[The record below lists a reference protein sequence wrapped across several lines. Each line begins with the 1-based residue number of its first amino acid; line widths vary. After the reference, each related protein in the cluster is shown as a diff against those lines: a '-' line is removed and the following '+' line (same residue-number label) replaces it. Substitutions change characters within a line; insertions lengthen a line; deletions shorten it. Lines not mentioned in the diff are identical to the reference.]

1 VSTDAHARPGCGP
14 EQPRPTADQALA
26 RLLEG
31 HERYLRG
38 MPRFNA
44 MRREELAELA
54 KGQQPYAAIL
64 GCADSRVPPEVIFD
78 AGPGE
83 LFVIRVAGNA
93 LSPEVAGSLQYAGVH
108 LKTPLMVVLGH
119 EGCGA
124 VKAALASRNE
134 GIQHHSRI
142 QILVDSIL
150 PAMEH
155 VDHSLPPEA
164 QLAQAVEAN
173 VRETIRVIRE
183 SPEGRAR
190 SEEGW
195 MKLVGAV
202 YDLAS
207 GCVRLLDADE
217 PRIPS

>member
-1 VSTDAHARPGCGP
+1 VTTDAHARPGGGP
-14 EQPRPTADQALA
+14 GSPRPTADEALA
-26 RLLEG
+26 RLLAG
-31 HERYLRG
+31 HERYLLG
-38 MPRFNA
+38 TPRFNA

-54 KGQQPYAAIL
+54 KGQQPYASIL

-83 LFVIRVAGNA
+83 LFVIRVAGNV
-93 LSPEVAGSLQYAGVH
+93 LSAEVAGSLQYAGVH
-108 LKTPLMVVLGH
+108 LLTPLMVVLGH

-150 PAMEH
+150 PAMAD
-155 VDHSLPPEA
+155 VDPSLPPEA

-173 VRETIRVIRE
+173 VRETVRVIRD
-183 SPEGRAR
+183 SPEGRRRA
-190 SEEGW
+190 EEGW
-195 MKLVGAV
+195 MKMVGAI
-202 YDLAS
+202 YDLSS
-207 GCVRLLDADE
+207 GRVRILDNC
-217 PRIPS
+217 

>member
-1 VSTDAHARPGCGP
+1 MSTDAHPRPGSGP
-14 EQPRPTADQALA
+14 ERPRPTADEALA
-26 RLLEG
+26 RLLAG
-31 HERYLRG
+31 HQRYLQG
-38 MPRFNA
+38 TPRFNA
-44 MRREELAELA
+44 MTREDLAELT
-54 KGQQPYAAIL
+54 KGQQPYATIL

-83 LFVIRVAGNA
+83 LFVIRVAGNV
-93 LSPEVAGSLQYAGVH
+93 LSAEVAGSMQYAGMH
-108 LKTPLMVVLGH
+108 LQTPLVIVMGH
-119 EGCGA
+119 DGCGA

-142 QILVDSIL
+142 QILVDCNL

-155 VDHSLPPEA
+155 VDLSVPPDA

-195 MKLVGAV
+195 MKLVGAI
-202 YDLAS
+202 YDLSS
-207 GCVRLLDADE
+207 GRVRLLDAD
-217 PRIPS
+217 